1 MTMRGVKWVLC
12 GQCWLVP
19 ALIPGDGREAEGT
32 GGAMDEGDKTKVGS
46 VRQAAYISL
55 LSC

>member
-1 MTMRGVKWVLC
+1 MVLC
-12 GQCWLVP
+12 GQCWLVR
-19 ALIPGDGREAEGT
+19 ALVPGAGTEAEGT

-46 VRQAAYISL
+46 VHQAACISL